1 MNDYARA
8 LPMSRKEFKRLGDGE
23 VAYIKQLNIELAR
36 KLFPAIGEK
45 LEGIDLYAV
54 LGGRIQKRRD
64 YCAETSVHPPVS
76 AQVAEIASAIAKL
89 AEVHS
94 P

>member
-1 MNDYARA
+1 MTPQPLPVQDA
-8 LPMSRKEFKRLGDGE
+8 LEH
-23 VAYIKQLNIELAR
+23 
-36 KLFPAIGEK
+36 
-45 LEGIDLYAV
+45 LYAV